1 MYESRGTCVEIL
13 IGYIHRRY
21 LLLSTLIYE
30 DSRVIIAMAENP
42 VNRKASRHIDT
53 GKYFIGQLVEDKT
66 IVLEQCV
73 TDNMVTD
80 VLTKGL
86 PTPAFEKHK
95 SEMIGEKSN
104 TCSVYV
110 EFVMVYV
117 QESYWID
124 LQYHN
129 TTQICDVLIVLLHC
143 KVVRCEYKEER
154 GNTFALFNLERL
166 RHGTGLWARPV
177 IRYRSANGTYR

>member
-1 MYESRGTCVEIL
+1 M
-13 IGYIHRRY
+13 
-21 LLLSTLIYE
+21 
-30 DSRVIIAMAENP
+30 
-42 VNRKASRHIDT
+42 
-53 GKYFIGQLVEDKT
+53 EDKT
-66 IVLEQCV
+66 IVLEQCA
-73 TDNMVTD
+73 TDNMVAD

-110 EFVMVYV
+110 VIVMVYV

-129 TTQICDVLIVLLHC
+129 TTQIYDVLIVLLHC

-154 GNTFALFNLERL
+154 GNTYALFNLERL
-166 RHGTGLWARPV
+166 SHATGLWGS
-177 IRYRSANGTYR
+177 RSPDETDGTAGSVTHSIFVRFISNFVHLHSLPPLQGRIMPRFSGKCHVKRG